1 MIEFMPSDHEELRRW
16 CQHQIDHLPDLGPV
30 IGLTPAEVAVFVE
43 DCTALIAALPRPS
56 RSKKPVVPAAKKNL
70 ARVKRTSLRRL
81 VEGFKRKPAY
91 TEETGRQLQWMSA
104 SARPAAVPTANLDQV
119 LFTHAASTR
128 DLHAIPV

>member
-30 IGLTPAEVAVFVE
+30 IGLTPAEIAVFVE
-43 DCTALIAALPRPS
+43 DCTALMAALPRPS
-56 RSKKPVVPAAKKNL
+56 RSKKTVIPVAKKTL

-81 VEGFKRKPAY
+81 VEGFKRKAAY
-91 TEETGRQLQWMSA
+91 TEQTGRQLLWMSA
-104 SARPAAVPTANLDQV
+104 SASPAPVSKADLGHV